1 MHALPGRLSF
11 NWAASGRLAVL
22 HRLYEFA
29 RANHAFEAD
38 CRTRPL
44 RRYFQALVGAATA
57 QNREA

>member
-1 MHALPGRLSF
+1 
-11 NWAASGRLAVL
+11 
-22 HRLYEFA
+22 LYEFA